1 MSKTRFQFDVKDERV
16 EEIKALMDDIG
27 ADTNRELFNNALTLL
42 EWAVEEVK
50 SGNTIASI
58 NEANKVYR
66 ELQMPALKAA
76 ASRAHRRQTG
86 SATRP
91 FGRADERVKQAV

>member
-27 ADTNRELFNNALTLL
+27 ADSNRELFNNALTLL

-50 SGNTIASI
+50 NGNTIASI

-76 ASRAHRRQTG
+76 ASRMLRRQG
-86 SATRP
+86 GATARQ
-91 FGRADERVKQAV
+91 FNRADDRVQQAV